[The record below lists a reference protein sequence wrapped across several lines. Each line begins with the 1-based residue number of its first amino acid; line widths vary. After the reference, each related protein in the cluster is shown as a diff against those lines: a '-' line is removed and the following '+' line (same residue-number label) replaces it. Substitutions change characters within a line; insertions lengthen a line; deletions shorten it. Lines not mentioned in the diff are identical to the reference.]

1 MQISKGVIFGLLIV
15 SLVTIFCSTGESQVV
30 WFPFEGSGN
39 TAEDF
44 SKNGNDGDIVGG
56 SRVTG
61 KYGKGVSI
69 DKADEYIE
77 ISNVLEPAGTIEF
90 WFKPNW
96 DGSDAETYRI
106 FDASTAAIFF
116 CIGKG
121 AQVGEREDELTFCFE
136 NAADTDIFL
145 SAIAEDVIE
154 VGKWH
159 HLAATWDFDASEA
172 MFYVN
177 GKEVASAKDVGD
189 FPPLDTK
196 PRLGFNNQHAYK
208 IAANGADGVIDQ
220 FVIYPKALDSNE
232 IQRDMIELDYAVDL
246 SYKLPTLWG
255 RIKSGI

>member
-1 MQISKGVIFGLLIV
+1 MQMSKSVIFGLLIA
-15 SLVTIFCSTGESQVV
+15 SLATILCSTGESQIV
-30 WFPFEGSGN
+30 WFPFEGSGKI
-39 TAEDF
+39 AEDF
-44 SKNGNDGDIVGG
+44 SKNGNDGDIAGG
-56 SRVTG
+56 SRVAG
-61 KYGKGVSI
+61 KYGKGISI
-69 DKADEYIE
+69 GKVDEYIE

-121 AQVGEREDELTFCFE
+121 AQIGEREAELTFCFE

-145 SAIAEDVIE
+145 SVIAEDVIE

-177 GKEVASAKDVGD
+177 GEKVASAKDVGD
-189 FPPLDTK
+189 FPPLNTK

-220 FVIYPKALDSNE
+220 FAIYPKALDSNE
-232 IQRDMIELDYAVDL
+232 IQRDIIEITYAVDP